1 MRHRSYTVV
10 ASLLFAIALALPPSA
25 SPQVSSRQPDEVRLQ
40 RPIPGP
46 VVPPTVYQQAIDN
59 GTRTRTGR
67 PGPNYWRM
75 GLEYEIDARLD
86 PRTGLLTAVQE
97 ILLENRSPD
106 ELREV
111 VLHLHQNLHAPGV
124 TRNRPQEVT
133 GGMTLHSVTV
143 AGEELFEVTD
153 PEAAGYRV
161 QGQLA
166 TLRPSAPIAPG
177 GRVTIEIMFSF
188 TVPQNSSGR
197 MGHSDREIY
206 FIAYWFPKVGVY
218 DDLRG
223 WDAQPYLGG
232 SEFYDEYA
240 DYRVE
245 LTVPADWTVMATGQ
259 LQNAEEVF
267 SAQTIERLLQA
278 SESDE
283 VVEVASVADREAR
296 SVTAHPDSGGLTYR
310 FVADEVR
317 DFTWTTSNLQA
328 WNATSA
334 LVADRDGDG
343 EQDRVAIHS
352 FWRPH
357 RAPLWSEQAL
367 HGKQAIE
374 FLSRETKL
382 TYPWP
387 HMTSVEGA
395 DIIGGGMEF
404 PMLTLIGDYNERG
417 AERLFG
423 VTVHELAHMWTP
435 MIVGSNEKRH
445 AWMDEGFA
453 TFLTNQA
460 IPEYYPEQEDAEA
473 ASRTSFLD
481 TSRSEQEGAMMT
493 HGDYYEV
500 GYGTASYAKPATLLV
515 TLRNLLGEEVFNG
528 AVETYFQEWKFK
540 HPAPWD
546 FFATLERASG
556 EDLDWFWNSWYYE
569 TWTLDQAIAEVAD
582 GADGPV
588 VVIEDRGFAPMPTH
602 VRVVTSGAGVL
613 EFTVP
618 VSHWLS
624 GATRYELQLSRSAGE
639 ILEVHLD
646 PDELFP
652 DIDRDNN
659 DWPACTDC

>member
-1 MRHRSYTVV
+1 MSQRSIVV
-10 ASLLFAIALALPPSA
+10 AVLLAFLLSFAL
-25 SPQVSSRQPDEVRLQ
+25 VSGSKEAAAQSREQIVLE
-40 RPIPGP
+40 RPVPGP
-46 VVPPTVYQQAIDN
+46 VVPPEVYQRALAN
-59 GTRTRTGR
+59 GTRTPSGH
-67 PGPNYWRM
+67 PGPDYWRL
-75 GLEYEIDARLD
+75 GLEYEIDAKLD
-86 PRTGLLTAVQE
+86 PRTGLLTAVE
-97 ILLENRSPD
+97 DIFVENTSPD
-106 ELREV
+106 ELTEL

-124 TRNRPQEVT
+124 MRNRPQEIT
-133 GGMTLHSVTV
+133 GGVTLHRVV
-143 AGEELFEVTD
+143 AGGEELFEVGDAET
-153 PEAAGYRV
+153 AGYRV

-166 TLRPSAPIAPG
+166 TLRPSKPIAPG
-177 GRVTIEIMFSF
+177 ERIALEVMWSF

-197 MGHSDREIY
+197 MGHSNREIY

-218 DDLRG
+218 DDMRG

-267 SAQTIERLLQA
+267 SEQTIERLLQA
-278 SESDE
+278 AESDE
-283 VVEVASVADREAR
+283 VVEVASVEDRETR
-296 SVTAHPDSGGLTYR
+296 VVTTHPDSGALTYR
-310 FVADEVR
+310 FIADEVR
-317 DFTWTTSNLQA
+317 DFTWTASDKQV

-334 LVADRDGDG
+334 LVPDRDGDG

-352 FWRPH
+352 FWRPD
-357 RAPLWSEQAL
+357 RAPLWSEQAM
-367 HGKQAIE
+367 HGKHAIE

-382 TYPWP
+382 AYPWP

-417 AERLFG
+417 SDRLFG

-435 MIVGSNEKRH
+435 MIIGSNEKRH

-460 IPEYYPEQEDAEA
+460 IPEYYPEQDDPEM
-473 ASRTSFLD
+473 ASRDSFLD
-481 TSRSEQEGAMMT
+481 TSRAEAEGAMMT

-515 TLRNLLGEEVFNG
+515 TLRNLLGDEVFNG
-528 AVETYFQEWKFK
+528 AIETYFQEWKFK

-546 FFATLERASG
+546 FFSTLERAAG
-556 EDLDWFWNSWYYE
+556 QDLDWFWSSWYYE
-569 TWTLDQAIAEVAD
+569 TWTLDQAVAEVTD
-582 GADGPV
+582 GPDGPV
-588 VVIEDRGFAPMPTH
+588 VVIEDRGFAPMPSNI
-602 VRVVTSGAGVL
+602 RVITSDAGVL
-613 EFTVP
+613 EFNVP
-618 VSHWLS
+618 VTHWLS
-624 GATRYELQLSRSAGE
+624 GATRYELQLSDSAGDV
-639 ILEVHLD
+639 IEVHID
-646 PDELFP
+646 PDQLFP

-659 DWPACTDC
+659 DWPACGEC